1 VVEVNKTGTR
11 AVPDDGRKVV
21 PIARNSLGTLGELE
35 VLYAFCRRCKRDRKL
50 DVPAL
55 FRRYGDLHLRRLR
68 ARLRCSTCGAR
79 EAEIIRAT
87 TLPGPKR

>member
-1 VVEVNKTGTR
+1 VLRGEQNR
-11 AVPDDGRKVV
+11 NSDVPDNGRKVV

-35 VLYAFCRRCKRDRKL
+35 VLYAYCRRCKRDRPL
-50 DVPAL
+50 NVPAL
-55 FRRYGDLHLRRLR
+55 LRRYGDLHLRRLR

-87 TLPGPKR
+87 TLPKPPR